1 MMPGWIIWMLIEVP
15 LFAAV
20 VMGTHLVMSL
30 GQTLMHC
37 WLGHR
42 RFGGAF
48 FRNHINFHHVHYAK
62 GHLTSAV
69 PLENDDNNTPFFFI
83 PLLLAGLAAWFVLPL
98 ALFLAVPLGAAA
110 SFFVHVWFDRAYHV
124 EGTWLNRFAW
134 FRRKQQLHF
143 VHHLHANRN
152 FAVVDFF
159 WDRVLGTY
167 REPDQTLR

>member
-1 MMPGWIIWMLIEVP
+1 MD
-15 LFAAV
+15 
-20 VMGTHLVMSL
+20 HLDADR
-30 GQTLMHC
+30 G
-37 WLGHR
+37 
-42 RFGGAF
+42 
-48 FRNHINFHHVHYAK
+48 
-62 GHLTSAV
+62 SAV
-69 PLENDDNNTPFFFI
+69 RGGGDGDPSGHVPRPDVDALLARPSPVRRCFLSQPHQFPSRPLCQRSSHVSGPVENGGNQTPFFFI